1 MVYHKYMGTFVFTG
15 GHHNSALVLAQY
27 FLTQKHTVYWYG
39 HKRSSRRDQNDSAE
53 YLEVTANKI
62 KFFNLPAGR
71 ANLNISE
78 LMRLPYGYLVA
89 LKYLINHQPSAVIS
103 FGGYL
108 GATTALAAYTLGI
121 PIYLHEQTVVAGKA
135 NKLISRLARR
145 VYLTWDSSL
154 KFFPKKKSLVV
165 GLPLRS
171 SIIEASPK
179 KLFDR
184 KRPTLL
190 VMGGKQGAHA
200 INHFIFEHLSDL
212 LLDFNIVHQTGTS
225 SETGD
230 YDHALVLRGSLGS
243 LSDSYLPIGYIAE
256 NVIGLYLKSANYYL
270 GRSGAHIT
278 YELLLLQLRA
288 ILVPLTHTHQQEQR
302 KNALELVKV
311 KQAVVVSQSNLTLEN
326 LREAIAELKQLK
338 PEKYTLSGDATEK
351 VYNDINSTL

>member
-1 MVYHKYMGTFVFTG
+1 MGTFVFTG

-27 FLTQKHTVYWYG
+27 FVSQKHTVYWYG
-39 HKRSSRRDQNDSAE
+39 HKKSSRKDQNDSAE
-53 YLEVTANKI
+53 YVEVTASKI
-62 KFFNLPAGR
+62 KFLDLPAGR
-71 ANLNISE
+71 ATLNISE
-78 LMRLPYGYLVA
+78 LLRLPYGFIVA
-89 LKYLINHQPSAVIS
+89 LKYLIAHQPSAVIS

-108 GATTALAAYTLGI
+108 GATTALAAYILGI
-121 PIYLHEQTVVAGKA
+121 SVYLHEQTVVAGKA
-135 NKLISRLARR
+135 NKFISKLARR
-145 VYLTWDSSL
+145 VYLTWHSSL

-171 SIIEASPK
+171 SIIRATPK

-200 INHFIFEHLSDL
+200 INHFIFEHLRDL
-212 LLDFNIVHQTGTS
+212 LIDFNLIHQTGTS

-230 YDHALVLRGSLGS
+230 YEQALALRGSLGS
-243 LSDSYLPIGYIAE
+243 LADSYLPIGYITE
-256 NVIGLYLKSANYYL
+256 NEIGYYLKSANYYL

-278 YELLLLQLRA
+278 YELLLLGLKA
-288 ILVPLTHTHQQEQR
+288 VLVPLSFTHQREQY

-311 KQAVVVSQSNLTLEN
+311 KQAVVLSQSDLSLKN
-326 LREAIAELKQLK
+326 LRVAIKELKQLR

-351 VYNDINSTL
+351 VYNDIKRTL